1 MKFMMMA
8 KAAPKNETQPPT
20 PEMMEAM
27 GKLIE
32 KYMKAGKLA
41 GMGGLLPT
49 KFGAQAHLR
58 NGKITITDGPFTE
71 AKEVI
76 GGYAIMEA
84 ASLDE
89 AKELARE
96 FLQLHVDVMGN
107 DYEMTSEIRQMAEE

>member
-8 KAAPKNETQPPT
+8 KASPKNEGQPPT
-20 PEMMEAM
+20 PEMMQAM
-27 GKLIE
+27 GKLVE
-32 KYMKAGKLA
+32 KYLKKGKMV

-49 KFGAQAHLR
+49 KFGAEARLK

-71 AKEVI
+71 ATEVI

-96 FLQLHVDVMGN
+96 FLQVHIDVMGN
-107 DYEMTSEIRQMAEE
+107 GYEMTSEIRPMADN

>member
-8 KAAPKNETQPPT
+8 KASPKNEGQPPT
-20 PEMMEAM
+20 PAMMEAV

-32 KYMKAGKLA
+32 KYLKAGKMV

-49 KFGAQAHLR
+49 RFGAQAQLK
-58 NGKITITDGPFTE
+58 NGKVTITDGSFTE
-71 AKEVI
+71 ATEVI

-84 ASLDE
+84 ASLAE

-96 FLQLHVDVMGN
+96 FLQVHVDVMGK

>member
-8 KAAPKNETQPPT
+8 KTSPKNESQPAT
-20 PEMMEAM
+20 PAMMEAM

-32 KYMKAGKLA
+32 KYVKAGKMVSL
-41 GMGGLLPT
+41 GGLRST
-49 KFGAQAHLR
+49 KFGAEARLKD
-58 NGKITITDGPFTE
+58 GKITITDGPFTE

-89 AKELARE
+89 AKEFARE
-96 FLQLHVDVMGN
+96 FLQLHVDVMGD
-107 DYEMTSEIRQMAEE
+107 DYEMTSEIRPMADN

>member
-1 MKFMMMA
+1 MKYLMMA
-8 KAAPKNETQPPT
+8 KASPKNEGQPPT
-20 PEMMEAM
+20 PAMMEAM

-32 KYMKAGKLA
+32 KYVKAGKMV

-49 KFGAQAHLR
+49 KFGAEARLK
-58 NGKITITDGPFTE
+58 NGKVTFTDGPFTE

-84 ASLDE
+84 ASLAE

-96 FLQLHVDVMGN
+96 FLQCHVDAMGN
-107 DYEMTSEIRQMAEE
+107 DYEMTSEIRPMAEN

>member
-8 KAAPKNETQPPT
+8 KASPKNEGQPPA
-20 PEMMEAM
+20 PAMMEAV

-32 KYMKAGKLA
+32 KYAKLGKIA

-49 KFGAQAHLR
+49 RFGAQAHLK
-58 NGKITITDGPFTE
+58 NGKVTITDGPFTE
-71 AKEVI
+71 ATEVI

-96 FLQLHVDVMGN
+96 FLQLHAEVMGN
-107 DYEMTSEIRQMAEE
+107 GYEMTSEIRQMAEE

>member
-1 MKFMMMA
+1 MMA
-8 KAAPKNETQPPT
+8 KASPKNEAQPPT
-20 PEMMEAM
+20 PAMMEAM

-32 KYMKAGKLA
+32 KYVAAGKMA

-49 KFGAQAHLR
+49 KFGAEARLKD
-58 NGKITITDGPFTE
+58 GKITFTDGPFTE

-76 GGYAIMEA
+76 GGYAILEA

-96 FLQLHVDVMGN
+96 FLQVHIDVMG
-107 DYEMTSEIRQMAEE
+107 DGYEMTSEIRPMAEE